1 MRKITVIIGLMVSIL
16 ASAQS
21 LSLDAF
27 AGYTHLPKFYQGC
40 LKIREGEKTGDLAAY
55 EDAMVLLR
63 ERNGYSK
70 KGLNLSDLVVVP
82 IDTTAQLSTD
92 GRAEFTY
99 GYAKAKAN
107 MTPYVAD
114 HAMRAVQTP
123 CRVKHIAIKPNAKVV
138 FRDEALINDC
148 ILLVVAAQ
156 PQSKIKVS
164 VVNVASGVA
173 REGESYEDGA
183 VGFLRWTQDAKSD
196 VNYVIENL
204 SDEVV
209 SVAIAAN

>member
-1 MRKITVIIGLMVSIL
+1 MKKFAVIIGLMVSVL

-27 AGYTHLPKFYQGC
+27 VGNSQLPKFYQGC
-40 LKIREGEKTGDLAAY
+40 LKIREGEKTGDLVAY
-55 EDAMVLLR
+55 EDAMVFLR
-63 ERNGYSK
+63 EKNNYSK
-70 KGLNLSDLVVVP
+70 KGLSLSELVVVP

-99 GYAKAKAN
+99 DYAKAKAN

-114 HAMRAVQTP
+114 HAMRGGQAP

-138 FRDEALINDC
+138 FQDEALIDDC

-164 VVNVASGVA
+164 VVDVASGVA
-173 REGESYEDGA
+173 REGESYENGA
-183 VGFLRWTQDAKSD
+183 VGFLRWTQEAKSD